1 MRESDASVVPQAD
14 IRRQSF
20 ALRAI
25 LMAAARIELGEL
37 TVFTPAGHR
46 HVFAGARPGPV
57 ATLSL
62 RTKRAARRILFGGN
76 VGFAEAYMDGDIDT
90 PGLAALLE
98 LAALNEAAIN
108 DIHYGK
114 ATKLAAAVGL
124 ARKFWHAL
132 RANTRS
138 GSRRNIAYH
147 YDLGNEF
154 YRRWLDPSMAYSS
167 AVYAD
172 GAKDLEAA
180 QQAKFARMAAMMGVR
195 PGQKVLEI
203 GCGWGSFAAYL
214 AKEFRAHVTA
224 ITVSREQLAH
234 TQARVQ
240 KEGLGDLVEP
250 RFVDYRD
257 VEGRYDRIAS
267 IEMFEAVGEKYWP
280 AYFGKLRDSLAPGGR
295 AALQIIT
302 IADRFFDSY
311 RNGVDFIQRYI
322 FPGGMLPSDAA
333 LKAEIARAGLTLDRQ
348 SNFGLDYAETLA
360 EWNRRFQ
367 RAWPEIQGLGF
378 DTRFKRMWEFY
389 LAYCEAGFR
398 ARSIDVTQVAIVRP

>member
-1 MRESDASVVPQAD
+1 MRESDATALPQAD
-14 IRRQSF
+14 IRRESF

-37 TVFTPAGHR
+37 TVFTPTGYR
-46 HVFAGARPGPV
+46 HLFAGARPGPV

-62 RTKRAARRILFGGN
+62 HTKRAARRILFGGN

-90 PGLAALLE
+90 PDLAALLE
-98 LAALNEAAIN
+98 LAALNEAAID

-114 ATKLAAAVGL
+114 ATKLAAVAGL
-124 ARKFWHAL
+124 ARRFWHAL

-138 GSRRNIAYH
+138 GSKRNIAYH

-167 AVYAD
+167 AVYSD

-180 QQAKFARMAAMMGVR
+180 QQAKFARMAAMMGVK

-257 VEGRYDRIAS
+257 VEGRFDRIAS

-280 AYFGKLRDSLAPGGR
+280 AYFGKLRDSLTPGGR

-333 LKAEIARAGLTLDRQ
+333 LKAEIARAGLTLDGQ

-367 RAWPEIQGLGF
+367 RAWPEIQGLGC

>member
-1 MRESDASVVPQAD
+1 
-14 IRRQSF
+14 
-20 ALRAI
+20 
-25 LMAAARIELGEL
+25 MAAARIELGEL
-37 TVFTPAGHR
+37 TVFTQGGGR
-46 HVFAGARPGPV
+46 HVFAGARPGPA

-62 RTKRAARRILFGGN
+62 RTRRAARRVLFGGT
-76 VGFAEAYMDGDIDT
+76 VGFAEAYMDGDLDS
-90 PGLAALLE
+90 PDLAALLE
-98 LAALNEAAIN
+98 LAARNGEAL
-108 DIHYGK
+108 DDVHYGK
-114 ATKLAAAVGL
+114 VSRLGAVVGL
-124 ARKFWHAL
+124 ARRFWHAL
-132 RANTRS
+132 RANTRR
-138 GSRRNIAYH
+138 GSERNIAYH

-167 AVYAD
+167 AIFAD
-172 GAKDLEAA
+172 GAEDLEAA
-180 QQAKFARMAAMMGVR
+180 QQAKFARMAQMLDVK
-195 PGQKVLEI
+195 PGEKVLEI

-214 AKEFRAHVTA
+214 AREFRAHVTA

-257 VEGRYDRIAS
+257 VEGRFDRIAS

-302 IADRFFDSY
+302 IADRFFESY
-311 RNGVDFIQRYI
+311 RTGVDFIQRYI

-333 LKAEIARAGLTLDRQ
+333 LKAQFASAGLAVDRQ
-348 SNFGLDYAETLA
+348 GFFGLDYAETLA

-398 ARSIDVTQVAIVRP
+398 ARSIDVTQVALIRS

>member
-1 MRESDASVVPQAD
+1 MRESDTAALPQGD
-14 IRRQSF
+14 IHHESF

-25 LMAAARIELGEL
+25 LAAAARIELGRL
-37 TVFTPAGHR
+37 TVLTPGGRR
-46 HVFAGARPGPV
+46 HVFAGTRPGP
-57 ATLSL
+57 AASLTLH
-62 RTKRAARRILFGGN
+62 TPRAARRILFGGN
-76 VGFAEAYMDGDIDT
+76 VGFAEAYMDGDLDT
-90 PGLAALLE
+90 PDLPALLE
-98 LAALNEAAIN
+98 LAARNEAAID
-108 DIHYGK
+108 DIHYGRVSR
-114 ATKLAAAVGL
+114 LGAAIGY
-124 ARKFWHAL
+124 ARRFWHAL

-138 GSRRNIAYH
+138 GSARNIAYH

-167 AVYAD
+167 AVFAD
-172 GAKDLEAA
+172 GARDLEAA
-180 QQAKFARMAAMMGVR
+180 QQAKFARMAALLDVK
-195 PGQKVLEI
+195 PGEKVLEI

-214 AKEFRAHVTA
+214 AREFRAKVTA
-224 ITVSREQLAH
+224 ITLSREQLAH
-234 TQARVQ
+234 TQEKVKR
-240 KEGLGDLVEP
+240 EGL
-250 RFVDYRD
+250 
-257 VEGRYDRIAS
+257 
-267 IEMFEAVGEKYWP
+267 GEKYWP

-311 RNGVDFIQRYI
+311 RSGVDFIQRYI

-333 LKAEIARAGLTLDRQ
+333 LKAQIARAGLAVDRQ

-398 ARSIDVTQVAIVRP
+398 AGSIDVTQVSLVRS

>member
-1 MRESDASVVPQAD
+1 MRESDATALPSD
-14 IRRQSF
+14 DMNRESF
-20 ALRAI
+20 ALRTI
-25 LMAAARIELGEL
+25 LMAAARIELGRL
-37 TVFTPAGHR
+37 TVFAPGGRR
-46 HVFAGARPGPV
+46 HVFAGARPGPDAV
-57 ATLSL
+57 LML
-62 RTKRAARRILFGGN
+62 RTPRAARRILFGGN
-76 VGFAEAYMDGDIDT
+76 VGFAEAYMDGDLDT
-90 PGLAALLE
+90 PDLAALLE
-98 LAALNEAAIN
+98 LAARNEAAID

-114 ATKLAAAVGL
+114 VSRLGTIVGL
-124 ARKFWHAL
+124 ARRFWHAL

-138 GSRRNIAYH
+138 GSARNIAYH

-167 AVYAD
+167 AVFAD

-180 QQAKFARMAAMMGVR
+180 QQAKFARMAALLDVK
-195 PGQKVLEI
+195 PGEKVLEI
-203 GCGWGSFAAYL
+203 GCGWGAFAAYL
-214 AKEFRAHVTA
+214 AREFRAKVTA

-234 TQARVQ
+234 TQAKVQ
-240 KEGLGDLVEP
+240 REGLGDLVEA

-257 VEGRYDRIAS
+257 VEGRFDRIAS

-302 IADRFFDSY
+302 IADRFFESY
-311 RNGVDFIQRYI
+311 RGGVDFIQRYI

-333 LKAEIARAGLTLDRQ
+333 LKAQIARAGLAVDSQ
-348 SNFGLDYAETLA
+348 GFFGLDYAETLA

-367 RAWPEIQGLGF
+367 RTWPEIQGLGF
-378 DTRFKRMWEFY
+378 DARFKRMWEFY

-398 ARSIDVTQVAIVRP
+398 AGSIDVTQVALVRS

>member
-1 MRESDASVVPQAD
+1 MRESEATAVPQAD
-14 IRRQSF
+14 IRRESF

-37 TVFTPAGHR
+37 TVFTPTGHR

-98 LAALNEAAIN
+98 LAVRNEAAID

-114 ATKLAAAVGL
+114 ATKLASVVGL

-132 RANTRS
+132 RANTRN
-138 GSRRNIAYH
+138 GSKRNIAYH

-180 QQAKFARMAAMMGVR
+180 QQAKFARMAAMMGVK

-214 AKEFRAHVTA
+214 AREFRAHVTA

-240 KEGLGDLVEP
+240 KEGLGDLVEA

-257 VEGRYDRIAS
+257 IEGRYDRIAS

-280 AYFGKLRDSLAPGGR
+280 AYFGKLRDSLVPGGR

-360 EWNRRFQ
+360 EWDRRFQ

-389 LAYCEAGFR
+389 LAYCEVGFR
-398 ARSIDVTQVAIVRP
+398 ARSIDVTQVALVRP